1 MIDWKTLL
9 TAILS
14 TTFIVGIIEFFLKE
28 SYKKLLDKKIE
39 QVKETIR
46 QKGKVHDLQFNTFIL
61 LSELVYR
68 SRNSAREI
76 IQITKQESIDYNY
89 LRELSSRIK
98 TYNDALTEVLYEK
111 RAILTEDVFHYLH
124 ELKHIVASFSQSIA
138 MFQRAKENK
147 DAYSRIELE
156 FTKIDLIYNKLTE
169 LVQNKIKAE

>member
-1 MIDWKTLL
+1 MIDWKTLI

-76 IQITKQESIDYNY
+76 IQMTKQESIDYNY

-98 TYNDALTEVLYEK
+98 TYNDALIEVLYEK
-111 RAILTEDVFHYLH
+111 RAILTNDIFQYLH
-124 ELKHIVASFSQSIA
+124 ELKHVVTSFNHSID
-138 MFQRAKENK
+138 MFQKTKDNKE
-147 DAYSRIELE
+147 AQSRLELE
-156 FTKIDLIYNKLTE
+156 FSKIDLIYNNLTE